1 MLAQGDRLWVSLYVL
16 EVRMDPKKK
25 NMITWFACS
34 VVWVALFIYKTVNSA
49 GALSILVCLA
59 VAILSIACSIVCL
72 SDYLKL
78 RKKKDQVTNVV
89 PEPSTDK
96 SEKADGGKENITV
109 PVDNG
114 NYGVTKD

>member
-1 MLAQGDRLWVSLYVL
+1 
-16 EVRMDPKKK
+16 MDPKKK

-59 VAILSIACSIVCL
+59 IAILSIACSIVCL
-72 SDYLKL
+72 SDYLKNR
-78 RKKKDQVTNVV
+78 RKNDGDSEEEVINIV

-96 SEKADGGKENITV
+96 SEKADGGKENVTV

>member
-1 MLAQGDRLWVSLYVL
+1 
-16 EVRMDPKKK
+16 MDPKKK

-49 GALSILVCLA
+49 GALSILVCLT

-89 PEPSTDK
+89 TEPSTDK
-96 SEKADGGKENITV
+96 SEKADGGKENVTV
-109 PVDNG
+109 PADNG